1 MTISNYFKHLQ
12 NTPPHSCL
20 AWLQEAWNNH
30 RKPCGWT
37 DRLSVIIWEG
47 LFHSVI
53 MLQLS
58 DPSLVAVDFTLQA
71 FNLLFVVVNFF
82 LVMLL
87 QCSQLLLLFASK
99 V

>member
-1 MTISNYFKHLQ
+1 MAGLI
-12 NTPPHSCL
+12 
-20 AWLQEAWNNH
+20 
-30 RKPCGWT
+30 G
-37 DRLSVIIWEG
+37 SVSLMGKVCFI
-47 LFHSVI
+47 LVI
-53 MLQLS
+53 VLQLS
-58 DPSLVAVDFTLQA
+58 DLSLVAVDFTLQA